1 MADRDPD
8 DRRDGDDWGNRDDRG
23 DGNGEEWASGD
34 DDRSEEL
41 SSNGGSP
48 DPAGAAPGGTDGRL
62 TIKGL
67 LSTTAVSAAVLLLGV
82 AVGMVGLV
90 ASITV
95 LSVGFGMGFDT
106 GQNVTVLIVLQ
117 LVLLQGVGFGVASLA
132 YLRYRG
138 LGLEYLRTRS
148 PTWSDVKWVVGIF
161 VASFA
166 ILIAGNLFLSALGL
180 GGEGHSIAETASGNP
195 EILLALI
202 PLSFLLIG
210 PGEELLFRGVIQ
222 NAFVDRIG
230 VRSGIAASSAFFVLI
245 HLPNYSGLE
254 GLPTLGLLFVIS
266 LTWGY
271 AYERTDSLFVPAM
284 AHAAYN
290 ATQFGLL
297 YITLKYAPET
307 SSALLSSA
315 LLL

>member
-8 DRRDGDDWGNRDDRG
+8 DRRDGDDWGDDDDRRG
-23 DGNGEEWASGD
+23 DDGEEWADSGD
-34 DDRSEEL
+34 GGAEEL
-41 SSNGGSP
+41 SSNGGRP
-48 DPAGAAPGGTDGRL
+48 DPTSAPPGGTGGRL
-62 TIKGL
+62 TIRGL

-82 AVGMVGLV
+82 AVGTVGLI
-90 ASITV
+90 AAMGV
-95 LSVGFGMGFDT
+95 LTVGFGMSFAP

-117 LVLLQGVGFGVASLA
+117 LVLLQGIGFGAASLA
-132 YLRYRG
+132 YLRYRS
-138 LGLEYLRTRS
+138 LGLEYLRARS
-148 PTWSDVKWVVGIF
+148 PTWSDIKWVVGIF

-166 ILIAGNLFLSALGL
+166 ILIAGNLILSQLGL
-180 GGEGHSIAETASGNP
+180 SGEGHSIAETASGNP

-254 GLPTLGLLFVIS
+254 GLPTLAVLFAVS
-266 LTWGY
+266 VTWGY

-307 SSALLSSA
+307 STA

>member
-8 DRRDGDDWGNRDDRG
+8 DRRDGDDWGERNDQRG
-23 DGNGEEWASGD
+23 SGDEEWADGD
-34 DDRSEEL
+34 ENWPSE
-41 SSNGGSP
+41 SASNGGRP
-48 DPAGAAPGGTDGRL
+48 DPAGAAPGGPGGQL

-67 LSTTAVSAAVLLLGV
+67 LSTTAVSAAVLLLGI
-82 AVGMVGLV
+82 AVGTVGLI
-90 ASITV
+90 AAMGV
-95 LSVGFGMGFDT
+95 LAVGFGMSFAPD
-106 GQNVTVLIVLQ
+106 QNVTVLIVLQ
-117 LVLLQGVGFGVASLA
+117 LVLLQGIGFGVASLA
-132 YLRYRG
+132 YLRYRS
-138 LGLEYLRTRS
+138 LGLEYLRARS
-148 PTWSDVKWVVGIF
+148 PTWSDVKWVIGIF

-166 ILIAGNLFLSALGL
+166 ILIVGGQILSLLGL
-180 GGEGHSIAETASGNP
+180 SGEGHSIAETASGNP
-195 EILLALI
+195 DILLALI

-230 VRSGIAASSAFFVLI
+230 VKSGIAASSAFFVLI
-245 HLPNYSGLE
+245 HLPNYNGLE
-254 GLPTLGLLFVIS
+254 GLPTLGVLFAVS
-266 LTWGY
+266 VTWGY

-297 YITLKYAPET
+297 YVTLKYAPEM
-307 SSALLSSA
+307 SAV

>member
-8 DRRDGDDWGNRDDRG
+8 DRRDGDDWGDRNDRPDDG
-23 DGNGEEWASGD
+23 GEWANGD
-34 DDRSEEL
+34 DDWSEEP
-41 SSNGGSP
+41 SSGGGSP
-48 DPAGAAPGGTDGRL
+48 DLTGAAPGGAGSGRL
-62 TIKGL
+62 TAKGL

-82 AVGMVGLV
+82 AVGTVGLI
-90 ASITV
+90 AAMGV
-95 LSVGFGMGFDT
+95 LTVGFGMSFSADDPS
-106 GQNVTVLIVLQ
+106 TVLIVLQ

-138 LGLEYLRTRS
+138 LGVEYLRVRS

-166 ILIAGNLFLSALGL
+166 ILIVGNLILSQLGL
-180 GGEGHSIAETASGNP
+180 SGESHSIRDTVSGNP
-195 EILLALI
+195 ELLLALI

-307 SSALLSSA
+307 SSALL
-315 LLL
+315 L